1 MDICGLIDDGDL
13 YQSQLIDHS
22 DPKGSDPLLTKGKP

>member
-13 YQSQLIDHS
+13 YQSQLIDRS
-22 DPKGSDPLLTKGKP
+22 IAGLDPLLTKGKP